1 MEMDFLHRAAMNLG
15 FRFGNSQEYF
25 FGFGNDLFREIGMV
39 QYFFY
44 VMQVPVFMVM
54 MVCMVL
60 MMMFLVM
67 IVFVVM
73 MMATTARFFFMNKF
87 MVMAVS
93 NTVSV
98 HPGVVMFM
106 IMVMFVLM
114 IIIVVMCMV
123 MFMHV
128 VTIMCMFMFVFL
140 FFRQDNIK
148 ILRLNPGFVHAFMN
162 QFIVSQMKLG
172 KFFLQERKWYASIQ
186 QRAQ

>member
-1 MEMDFLHRAAMNLG
+1 
-15 FRFGNSQEYF
+15 
-25 FGFGNDLFREIGMV
+25 
-39 QYFFY
+39 
-44 VMQVPVFMVM
+44 MVM

>member
-60 MMMFLVM
+60 VMMFMVM
-67 IVFVVM
+67 IVFVIM
-73 MMATTARFFFMNKF
+73 MMSTTARFFFVNRF

-114 IIIVVMCMV
+114 ITIVVMYVV
-123 MFMHV
+123 MFMHL
-128 VTIMCMFMFVFL
+128 VTIMCMFVFL

>member
-60 MMMFLVM
+60 VMMFLVM

-73 MMATTARFFFMNKF
+73 VMVTTARFFFKNWF

-98 HPGVVMFM
+98 HPGVVMCM

-114 IIIVVMCMV
+114 ITIVVMYVV
-123 MFMHV
+123 MFIHL
-128 VTIMCMFMFVFL
+128 VTIMCMFVFL
-140 FFRQDNIK
+140 FFGQNYIK
-148 ILRLNPGFVHAFMN
+148 ILRLNPAFVHAFMN

>member
-1 MEMDFLHRAAMNLG
+1 M
-15 FRFGNSQEYF
+15 
-25 FGFGNDLFREIGMV
+25 IMV
-39 QYFFY
+39 M
-44 VMQVPVFMVM
+44 VVFM
-54 MVCMVL
+54 
-60 MMMFLVM
+60 
-67 IVFVVM
+67 III
-73 MMATTARFFFMNKF
+73 
-87 MVMAVS
+87 
-93 NTVSV
+93 
-98 HPGVVMFM
+98 VVMFM

-128 VTIMCMFMFVFL
+128 VTIMCMFMFVFQ

>member
-1 MEMDFLHRAAMNLG
+1 
-15 FRFGNSQEYF
+15 
-25 FGFGNDLFREIGMV
+25 MV

-98 HPGVVMFM
+98 HPG
-106 IMVMFVLM
+106 
-114 IIIVVMCMV
+114 VVMCMV